1 MLIDIEAMEEET
13 CYYHYTFW
21 WMISPLTEGG
31 CQKFRRKKA
40 FSAKNNVILMCNSIY
55 VYLAAIGMPCFL
67 QAAHNSWYWIE
78 FLHT

>member
-31 CQKFRRKKA
+31 YQGGKKA
-40 FSAKNNVILMCNSIY
+40 FSAKNNVVQMYNTSINKAL
-55 VYLAAIGMPCFL
+55 V
-67 QAAHNSWYWIE
+67 
-78 FLHT
+78 